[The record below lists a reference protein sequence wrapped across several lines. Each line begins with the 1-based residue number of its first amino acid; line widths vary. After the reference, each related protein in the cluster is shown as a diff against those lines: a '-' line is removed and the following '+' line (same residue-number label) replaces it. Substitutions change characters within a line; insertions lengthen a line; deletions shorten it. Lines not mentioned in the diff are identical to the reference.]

1 MTAAERWLPVV
12 GFEGAYEVSDM
23 GRVRSLARQ
32 VRALGRRGVE
42 RTRLSPG
49 RVLKLT
55 PHVRSGHLLCSLWL
69 AGTGFSA
76 WVHRMVLEAFAGP
89 CPEGMECRH
98 LDGNPVNNELSNLVW
113 GTRTENVADT
123 KKHGRMFVAR
133 GELCGKAKLTA
144 ERVLEM
150 RARRRGGALLS
161 ALAQDFG
168 VTPQAAGWIC
178 SGKRWAWLKEEAA

>member
-1 MTAAERWLPVV
+1 MLVQLWK
-12 GFEGAYEVSDM
+12 
-23 GRVRSLARQ
+23 Q
-32 VRALGRRGVE
+32 GVLTG
-42 RTRLSPG
+42 TRI
-49 RVLKLT
+49 
-55 PHVRSGHLLCSLWL
+55 
-69 AGTGFSA
+69 
-76 WVHRMVLEAFAGP
+76 HRLVLEAFVGP

-98 LDGNPVNNELSNLVW
+98 HPDRDPANNRLENLRW
-113 GTRTENVADT
+113 GTRTENVADMKRDGT
-123 KKHGRMFVAR
+123 QFVAR